1 LKLTVPGATPP
12 PQLMVAALGPQSLKV
27 TGQLTDG
34 TLMFLAGPRYVE
46 EVAVNHYRGRS

>member
-1 LKLTVPGATPP
+1 
-12 PQLMVAALGPQSLKV
+12 MVAALGPQSLKV